1 MNREFK
7 HGFKL
12 ALPIGI
18 GYFAVAFSLGIAARS
33 SGLNA
38 FQGFLASLLEN
49 ASAGEYAGFSLI
61 AAQATYVE
69 VMIMT
74 LIANARYLLMAFAMS
89 TRLDPDVSMRHRLVM
104 AFDVTD
110 ELFAISI
117 ARPGNISPYFY
128 YGAMCASM
136 PLWASGTAVGIVAG
150 SILPE
155 AVVSALGVALF
166 GMFIACIIPE
176 AKKNKLVAC
185 IIAISFLLSWLFGI
199 LPGISEI
206 SEGTRT
212 IILTLLIAGAAAA
225 LFPVKEEAED
235 AA

>member
-18 GYFAVAFSLGIAARS
+18 GYFAVAFSLGIAAKNA
-33 SGLNA
+33 GLTA
-38 FQGFLASLLEN
+38 FQGFIASLFEN

-61 AAQATYVE
+61 AVQATYVE
-69 VMIMT
+69 VMLMT

-89 TRLDPDVSMRHRLVM
+89 TRLDPDLSMRHRLTI

-136 PLWASGTAVGIVAG
+136 PLWAAGTAVGIMAG

-176 AKKNKLVAC
+176 AKKNKLVAV
-185 IIAISFLLSWLFGI
+185 IIAISFLFSWLFGK
-199 LPGISEI
+199 LPVISGI

-212 IILTLLIAGAAAA
+212 IILTLLIAGGAAA
-225 LFPVKEEAED
+225 LFPIKEEAND

>member
-33 SGLNA
+33 AGLNA

-61 AAQATYVE
+61 AVQATYVE
-69 VMIMT
+69 VMLMT

-89 TRLDPDVSMRHRLVM
+89 TRLDPDLSMRHRLTI

-117 ARPGNISPYFY
+117 RNLQ
-128 YGAMCASM
+128 MN
-136 PLWASGTAVGIVAG
+136 L
-150 SILPE
+150 
-155 AVVSALGVALF
+155 
-166 GMFIACIIPE
+166 
-176 AKKNKLVAC
+176 
-185 IIAISFLLSWLFGI
+185 
-199 LPGISEI
+199 
-206 SEGTRT
+206 
-212 IILTLLIAGAAAA
+212 
-225 LFPVKEEAED
+225 
-235 AA
+235 

>member
-1 MNREFK
+1 MNREFR

-33 SGLNA
+33 AGLNA
-38 FQGFLASLLEN
+38 FQGFIASLLEN

-61 AAQATYVE
+61 AVQATYVE
-69 VMIMT
+69 VMLMT
-74 LIANARYLLMAFAMS
+74 LIANARYLLMSFAMS
-89 TRLDPDVSMRHRLVM
+89 NRLDPDLSMRHRLVM

-136 PLWASGTAVGIVAG
+136 PLWASGTAVGILAG

-166 GMFIACIIPE
+166 GMFIACFVPE

-185 IIAISFLLSWLFGI
+185 VIAISLLRSWLFEK
-199 LPGISEI
+199 LPVICDISG
-206 SEGTRT
+206 GTRT
-212 IILTLLIAGAAAA
+212 IILTLLIAGGAA
-225 LFPVKEEAED
+225 LLFPIKEEAED

>member
-18 GYFAVAFSLGIAARS
+18 GYFAVAFSLGIAAKNA
-33 SGLNA
+33 GLTA
-38 FQGFLASLLEN
+38 FQGFIASLFEN

-61 AAQATYVE
+61 AVQATYVE
-69 VMIMT
+69 VMLMT

-89 TRLDPDVSMRHRLVM
+89 TRLDPDLSMRHRLTI

-136 PLWASGTAVGIVAG
+136 PLWAAGTAVGIMAG

-176 AKKNKLVAC
+176 AKKNKLVAV
-185 IIAISFLLSWLFGI
+185 IIAISFLFSWLFGV
-199 LPGISEI
+199 LPLLSEI
-206 SEGTRT
+206 STGMRT
-212 IILTLLIAGAAAA
+212 IILTVVLSAAAA
-225 LFPVKEEAED
+225 LIFPAKEEARDE
-235 AA
+235 

>member
-1 MNREFK
+1 MNREFR

-33 SGLNA
+33 AGLNA
-38 FQGFLASLLEN
+38 FQGFIASLLEN

-61 AAQATYVE
+61 AVQATYVE
-69 VMIMT
+69 VMLMT
-74 LIANARYLLMAFAMS
+74 LIANARYLLMSFAMS
-89 TRLDPDVSMRHRLVM
+89 NRLDPDLSMRHRLVM

-136 PLWASGTAVGIVAG
+136 PLWASGTAVGILAG

-166 GMFIACIIPE
+166 GMFIACFVPE

-185 IIAISFLLSWLFGI
+185 VIAISFLMSWLFEK
-199 LPGISEI
+199 LPVICDISG
-206 SEGTRT
+206 GTRT
-212 IILTLLIAGAAAA
+212 IILTLLIAGGAA
-225 LFPVKEEAED
+225 LLFPIKEEAED